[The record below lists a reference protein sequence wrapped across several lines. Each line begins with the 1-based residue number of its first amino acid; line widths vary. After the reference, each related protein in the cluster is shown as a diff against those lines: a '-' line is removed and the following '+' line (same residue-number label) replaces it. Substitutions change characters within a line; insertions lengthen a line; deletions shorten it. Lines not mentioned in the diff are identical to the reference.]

1 MANTDNHSP
10 KYDRVLYYY
19 RKGLWND
26 EMVRNAVVK
35 GWINEEEYALIT
47 GHPYQ
52 SAA

>member
-19 RKGLWND
+19 QKGLWND

-35 GWINEEEYALIT
+35 GWITEAEYETITNE
-47 GHPYQ
+47 PY
-52 SAA
+52 SA